1 MLPCM
6 INNYQENAFQYI
18 IVLQCF
24 PSGQMRGII
33 LLIIIVLLLLIFFL
47 DVGFHIVWF
56 HKTSIP
62 SPQRG
67 FFSSK
72 TPTHLW
78 KFQLSSYILLLIFM
92 HLINR
97 LVSENPSLCMQM
109 YFLFPAVCIRRLREP
124 TTSQEIPI
132 PSVGDYG
139 YFLKLHMQD
148 HEEKVKK

>member
-1 MLPCM
+1 
-6 INNYQENAFQYI
+6 
-18 IVLQCF
+18 
-24 PSGQMRGII
+24 MRGII
-33 LLIIIVLLLLIFFL
+33 LLIIIITIITVLLLLIFFL

-56 HKTSIP
+56 PKYPYLPH
-62 SPQRG
+62 RRD

-78 KFQLSSYILLLIFM
+78 KFQLSWYILLLIFM
-92 HLINR
+92 HLINH
-97 LVSENPSLCMQM
+97 LVSENPSLRMQM

-139 YFLKLHMQD
+139 YFWNCTCRTM
-148 HEEKVKK
+148 KKTWKNNFKYPPWLVSWDLWVQ